1 MQDFLRPFAGIV
13 ALFDKTTAQRPG
25 KKCGDGLSRI
35 SIMIFEGF

>member
-25 KKCGDGLSRI
+25 RNVAMG
-35 SIMIFEGF
+35 